1 MFPLWAAMSMCASL
15 AIAGCYE
22 PGVGKDELDDAVQAP
37 VDLFSDGGGPT
48 PTDGRPAIYAPGGAI
63 EAPGARYRAG
73 G

>member
-37 VDLFSDGGGPT
+37 VLSL
-48 PTDGRPAIYAPGGAI
+48 IHI
-63 EAPGARYRAG
+63 
-73 G
+73 